1 MMRNKNTLQKSEQT
15 VLLINFSLRYL
26 HLEEFCIITIQ
37 RRNPLNFYLNYGIK
51 MITLVS
57 FTSLSKM
64 SGTWLNSFLMG
75 GTFGVLCV
83 SLSGHLCYQPLTV
96 SAISHFVF
104 ASKSETQHKN
114 NHFTDANCISRIVFL
129 FNCFAS
135 QHLAFQIKTKCD
147 LFLFT
152 LIYSRWEILHV
163 RSLFIN

>member
-104 ASKSETQHKN
+104 ASSSETN
-114 NHFTDANCISRIVFL
+114 
-129 FNCFAS
+129 
-135 QHLAFQIKTKCD
+135 IKTISFPMQIA
-147 LFLFT
+147 FLGLSSC
-152 LIYSRWEILHV
+152 LIALHPSILRFRLRQNV
-163 RSLFIN
+163 IYFCLL